1 MESRQKAGRR
11 RGPMRRRPLIW
22 SGAAL
27 MAVAVALLATAVFS
41 FLTGD
46 GEEATSTSHRAS
58 KAPSVSA
65 HPTASVSPGV
75 TPESPGTPS
84 PPGSDS
90 PRSRRSPTPTVTVTQ
105 FVQVPVAGAGGP
117 ELITAIGGLITAGV
131 GAASFLVGMRRRDRR
146 EAERV
151 QPPAKG
157 S

>member
-1 MESRQKAGRR
+1 
-11 RGPMRRRPLIW
+11 MRRRPLIW

-27 MAVAVALLATAVFS
+27 MGVAVALLATAVFS
-41 FLTGD
+41 FLTGN
-46 GEEATSTSHRAS
+46 GEEATSTSQRAS

-65 HPTASVSPGV
+65 NPTVSEVPGV
-75 TPESPGTPS
+75 TPESPGTTS
-84 PPGSDS
+84 PPRSAS
-90 PRSRRSPTPTVTVTQ
+90 PPSTRSPTPTVTVTH
-105 FVQVPVAGAGGP
+105 FVQVPAAGTGGP

-151 QPPAKG
+151 RPPANG